1 MDSNSKN
8 IFNLYKKV
16 LNEAAGA
23 DVPFEKPMMAMKK
36 QTASPKGIQQQA
48 SQLKGQVGQLAQ
60 QALEPDVSS
69 DDIVKQ
75 AQPLV
80 AAANSELKAAGQIK
94 QDPTSLVDIPRFG
107 DSDLVSWTTKEMET
121 EFPEMSIR
129 QVEEQAEAAYDLK
142 ESFLLIGDPG
152 VGKSSI
158 FKQVGKRV
166 SDQKN
171 KEFVEWFDLGEEERD
186 NIIADPSQ
194 YFVYVD
200 IRLADQSRDEI
211 IGVPLRTDK
220 PYTVYSPPSWAKLFT
235 TPGADGFLFLDE
247 FNQGLKEVKD
257 AAFKIVLDRVLGDR
271 RMAKDVGVVAA
282 CNMGQMFGNE
292 AISPANINRF
302 GAGVLIV
309 SPDEWREYAV
319 SVGIDDAII
328 AFTKAI
334 PENAL
339 YKEPNGE
346 NPFVTP
352 RVLEKI
358 SKGIEHFRKKYDEY
372 TAMGRPYNAME
383 QIRLF
388 AAQRA
393 GVPWANRFDTF
404 LKHIQSFDMGKILK
418 DPKKY
423 LKDQPLDKMLALI
436 VFVSNK
442 LRIAS
447 QNAKSNPENVTPEDR
462 EVMIGL
468 AKIMTHL
475 SPEAVCV
482 MFETLNKDMPRDLI
496 TFLLDFVVY
505 EEFEPAV
512 KKEFLGEVLPRIK
525 KIIAGGSCSAK

>member
-16 LNEAAGA
+16 LNEAVGGE
-23 DVPFEKPMMAMKK
+23 VPFSKPMQMVKGK
-36 QTASPKGIQQQA
+36 QVNPKSVQQKA
-48 SQLKGQVGQLAQ
+48 SQLKGQAGEIAQ
-60 QALEPDVSS
+60 QAQEPEISS

-75 AQPLV
+75 AQPLIS
-80 AAANSELKAAGQIK
+80 AANKEAQVASQIK
-94 QDPTSLVDIPRFG
+94 QDPTSIVDIPRFG
-107 DSDLVSWTTKEMET
+107 DSDLISWKET

-129 QVEEQAEAAYDLK
+129 QVEEQAEAAYDMK

-158 FKQVGKRV
+158 FKQVSKRIANE
-166 SDQKN
+166 KN
-171 KEFVEWFDLGEEERD
+171 KEYVEFFDLSDEERD
-186 NIIADPSQ
+186 ALIQDPTS

-200 IRLADQSRDEI
+200 LRLAEMDRSDVV
-211 IGVPLRTDK
+211 GVPVKSDK
-220 PYTVYSPPSWAKLFT
+220 PYTVYSPPSWAYLLT
-235 TPGADGFLFLDE
+235 REGADGFLFLDE
-247 FNQGLKEVKD
+247 FNQGSKEVKD

-271 RMAKDVGVVAA
+271 RIAKDVGIVAA
-282 CNMGQMFGNE
+282 CNMGELFGNE
-292 AISPANINRF
+292 PISPANINRF
-302 GAGVLIV
+302 GAGVLV
-309 SPDEWREYAV
+309 VNPDEWRDYAV
-319 SVGIDDAII
+319 NAGIDDAIV
-328 AFTKAI
+328 AFTKAV
-334 PENAL
+334 PEDAL

-358 SKGIEHFRKKYDEY
+358 SKGIEYFRKKYDEQK
-372 TAMGRPYNAME
+372 ASGRSFNAME
-383 QIRLF
+383 NIRLF

-436 VFVSNK
+436 VFVANK

-447 QNAKSNPENVTPEDR
+447 QNAKGAGDKISPDDR

-468 AKIMTHL
+468 AKIMNNL

-482 MFETLNKDMPRDLI
+482 MFETLNKDMPRDLL
-496 TFLLDFVVY
+496 TFMLDFVVY
-505 EEFEPAV
+505 EEFDPAV
-512 KKEFLGEVLPRIK
+512 KKEFLEEVLPRIK
-525 KIIAGGSCSAK
+525 KIIAGGGCATK